1 MNISKTGFA
10 CHNMLRG
17 LPGDIRNDDPISP
30 EEYIWGLTIMGEVLD
45 IDCLLVQHEDV
56 PGHAVGGLLELAQV
70 DGLALVHLLP
80 RAGEEDEEKE
90 QEGCLWLKLE
100 FTKHMFGLK
109 STNMFISPF

>member
-1 MNISKTGFA
+1 
-10 CHNMLRG
+10 
-17 LPGDIRNDDPISP
+17 
-30 EEYIWGLTIMGEVLD
+30 MGKVLD

-90 QEGCLWLKLE
+90 QEGCLWLKHFELKLLCVGPKTWSWLSLPPRFLRTSLE
-100 FTKHMFGLK
+100 DG
-109 STNMFISPF
+109 

>member
-30 EEYIWGLTIMGEVLD
+30 EEYIWSLTIMGEVLD

-56 PGHAVGGLLELAQV
+56 PGHAVGGPLELAQV
-70 DGLALVHLLP
+70 DGVVLVHLL
-80 RAGEEDEEKE
+80 GLQTTQKE
-90 QEGCLWLKLE
+90 GQSQDKASVDSLE
-100 FTKHMFGLK
+100 
-109 STNMFISPF
+109 